1 MPCADCVNKTA
12 ESQKIRRIGGTHCLI
27 SHLPLAPRP
36 LPSGFQIP
44 RRFRP
49 QQLRP
54 PLPRTSLPG
63 DRPGKHWPLLPR
75 SRPGLP
81 RPPGPRSGS
90 SPAPVPPC
98 CPSQLGSHLGHQLGP
113 VLQTLQPRDPAV
125 QAPPPVT
132 HPPARPRATP
142 CHQSRL
148 PPPLPDPLCPRL
160 PSHLPPPTEPQNSQG
175 CSLFLRQP
183 DPNLGVKNPPEHR
196 RHRGWVQSVGKEDPW
211 RRAWQPTP
219 VILPENPMDTG
230 AWGATVHGATELATT
245 ERLSVAPAETPRA

>member
-54 PLPRTSLPG
+54 PLPRASLPG

-90 SPAPVPPC
+90 SPAPVPPVLPITAGVPPV
-98 CPSQLGSHLGHQLGP
+98 PSARP
-113 VLQTLQPRDPAV
+113 VLQTAATRPSGPGTTSCHTSTSKAPSHPPPSV
-125 QAPPPVT
+125 QAAAPSPGSPV
-132 HPPARPRATP
+132 PPAAF
-142 CHQSRL
+142 
-148 PPPLPDPLCPRL
+148 PPAPT
-160 PSHLPPPTEPQNSQG
+160 PTEPQNSQG

-196 RHRGWVQSVGKEDPW
+196 RHRDWVQSVGKEDPW

-219 VILPENPMDTG
+219 VILPENPWTQEPEG
-230 AWGATVHGATELATT
+230 LQSAGPQSWP
-245 ERLSVAPAETPRA
+245 RLSD